1 MQILLHKYIIRIVMS
16 VEKILIERSGNQCE
30 LCTATENLSAVEV
43 TPSDSSAE
51 QSILVC
57 SNCASLL
64 DNPESNAN
72 HWRCLN
78 DSMWSPTP
86 AVQVTAYRILKKI
99 ADQGW
104 PQDMLDML
112 YLEPEVQEWA
122 DEGLADENA
131 EPTRDSNGNILVEGD
146 SVSIIK
152 DLVVKGAGFTAKQ
165 GTTVKNIKMAQ
176 GDPTHIQGRVNGTMI
191 FLKTEFLK
199 KM

>member
-1 MQILLHKYIIRIVMS
+1 MS
-16 VEKILIERSGNQCE
+16 IEQRLIERSGNQCE
-30 LCTATENLSAVEV
+30 LCANTEGLAVMEV
-43 TPSDSSAE
+43 APSDGSAE

-57 SNCASLL
+57 GECAALL
-64 DNPESNAN
+64 ENPEQNPN

-78 DSMWSPTP
+78 DSMWSPAP

-99 ADQGW
+99 AGEGW

-122 DEGLADENA
+122 EAGLPDENA
-131 EPTRDSNGNILVEGD
+131 EPARDSNGNILDEGD

-165 GTTVKNIKMAQ
+165 GTTVKNIKMAP

-191 FLKTEFLK
+191 FLKTEILK
-199 KM
+199 KL

>member
-1 MQILLHKYIIRIVMS
+1 MS
-16 VEKILIERSGNQCE
+16 VEQTLIDRSSKKCE
-30 LCTATENLSAVEV
+30 LCGNEEGLTVMEV
-43 TPSDSSAE
+43 APSDGSAE
-51 QSILVC
+51 QSILAC
-57 SNCASLL
+57 GECAALL
-64 DNPESNAN
+64 DHPEQNPN

-78 DSMWSPTP
+78 DSMWSPAP

-99 ADQGW
+99 AAEGW
-104 PQDMLDML
+104 PQDMLEML

-122 DEGLADENA
+122 EEGLADENV

-152 DLVVKGAGFTAKQ
+152 DLPVKGAGFTAKQ

-199 KM
+199 KL